1 MSTALKHYQERL
13 LELFESKLKA
23 REVKS
28 ALLQDAELK
37 ELHAYIETL
46 DLDMLTVGM
55 ELQKKWGKKQ
65 ERPDRLTKIS

>member
-13 LELFESKLKA
+13 LELFETDLQP

-28 ALLQDAELK
+28 ALLQDAELT
-37 ELHAYIETL
+37 ELHGYIETL

-65 ERPDRLTKIS
+65 ERLD